1 MLIYLKKYSIVF
13 LFFIFFLEAS
23 KNQINSKNFL
33 NFNEKYPTDRG
44 LFEEN
49 INDIL
54 KRSILNF
61 GPCKPTTNFP
71 SNIHGRQFSTQ
82 YYQVTMKSGLK
93 IPRRWLCYSIVLDK
107 AYCEICW
114 LFANRTYGNFKSEWI
129 NGINDRQHLSQCIQ
143 RHETSI
149 QHFDALKVHNLWV
162 KNQTVDAN
170 LERQYS
176 EEATKWRNVLK
187 RLIQIIL
194 TITSGNTALRGNEG
208 SLKIQNPTEG
218 NFLRI
223 VKLLAQFDPI
233 LNNLLSNEEQKIKYL
248 SWAIQNELIDI
259 LATDLRRTICND
271 IKSSC
276 FFSVILDS
284 TQDITKKDQVS
295 LVIRYTKVDF
305 EQKIVEVKESFLGF
319 FVLKKHGAADYS
331 NLLLE
336 LLSKYE
342 LNISKCRGQ
351 GYDGAAVM
359 SGSFSGL
366 QKRICEIVPNAT
378 FMHCCSHNINLIIC
392 DAAKSSRKVQSFFE
406 IVQDIFNFFSSSGP
420 RWTDLAFGEEEG
432 TVIRKVVLK
441 KLCATRWEARH
452 NALYSLR
459 MRFVD
464 ILKALTKLQL
474 TSTKKNERDMALAL
488 KKKLESPEFIL
499 ILCVWE
505 NILKS
510 MQFVSKKLQSVDLH
524 LQQALDQLN
533 TAISDIKLIRE
544 NYDTIVDKAKKMCDS
559 WSIHHLHS
567 IKAVNGIVNYFPVKL
582 MVIDD

>member
-1 MLIYLKKYSIVF
+1 M
-13 LFFIFFLEAS
+13 
-23 KNQINSKNFL
+23 
-33 NFNEKYPTDRG
+33 
-44 LFEEN
+44 
-49 INDIL
+49 
-54 KRSILNF
+54 
-61 GPCKPTTNFP
+61 
-71 SNIHGRQFSTQ
+71 
-82 YYQVTMKSGLK
+82 
-93 IPRRWLCYSIVLDK
+93 
-107 AYCEICW
+107 
-114 LFANRTYGNFKSEWI
+114 
-129 NGINDRQHLSQCIQ
+129 
-143 RHETSI
+143 
-149 QHFDALKVHNLWV
+149 WV
-162 KNQTVDAN
+162 KNQTLDAN
-170 LERQYS
+170 LEKQYS

-187 RLIQIIL
+187 RLIKIIL
-194 TITSGNTALRGNEG
+194 TITAGNTALRGNEG
-208 SLKIQNPTEG
+208 SLSNQNPTEG

-223 VKLLAQFDPI
+223 VKLLAEFDPI
-233 LNNLLSNEEQKIKYL
+233 LNNLLNNEEQKTKYL
-248 SWAIQNELIDI
+248 SWDIQNELIDI
-259 LATDLRRTICND
+259 LATDLRRKICND

-295 LVIRYTKVDF
+295 IVIRYAKIHF
-305 EQKIVEVKESFLGF
+305 EQKIVEIKESFLGF

-342 LNISKCRGQ
+342 LDISKCRGQ
-351 GYDGAAVM
+351 GYNGAAVM

-378 FMHCCSHNINLIIC
+378 FIHCCSHNINLLIY

-406 IVQDIFNFFSSSGP
+406 TVQNIFNFFNSSGP

-432 TVIRKVVLK
+432 IVIRKVVLK

-464 ILKALTKLQL
+464 VLKALTNLQL
-474 TSTKKNERDMALAL
+474 TSTKKIERDMALTL

-510 MQFVSKKLQSVDLH
+510 MQFVSKKLQSIDLH
-524 LQQALDQLN
+524 LHQALEQLN
-533 TAISDIKLIRE
+533 TAISDIKLMRE
-544 NYDTIVDKAKKMCDS
+544 NYDTIVEKAKEMCES
-559 WSIHHLHS
+559 WSIPFTFHQS
-567 IKAVNGIVNYFPVKL
+567 RERYSKVFPGE
-582 MVIDD
+582 IDGDR

>member
-1 MLIYLKKYSIVF
+1 
-13 LFFIFFLEAS
+13 
-23 KNQINSKNFL
+23 
-33 NFNEKYPTDRG
+33 
-44 LFEEN
+44 
-49 INDIL
+49 
-54 KRSILNF
+54 
-61 GPCKPTTNFP
+61 
-71 SNIHGRQFSTQ
+71 
-82 YYQVTMKSGLK
+82 MK
-93 IPRRWLCYSIVLDK
+93 
-107 AYCEICW
+107 
-114 LFANRTYGNFKSEWI
+114 
-129 NGINDRQHLSQCIQ
+129 
-143 RHETSI
+143 
-149 QHFDALKVHNLWV
+149 
-162 KNQTVDAN
+162 
-170 LERQYS
+170 
-176 EEATKWRNVLK
+176 
-187 RLIQIIL
+187 
-194 TITSGNTALRGNEG
+194 
-208 SLKIQNPTEG
+208 
-218 NFLRI
+218 
-223 VKLLAQFDPI
+223 
-233 LNNLLSNEEQKIKYL
+233 
-248 SWAIQNELIDI
+248 
-259 LATDLRRTICND
+259 
-271 IKSSC
+271 
-276 FFSVILDS
+276 
-284 TQDITKKDQVS
+284 
-295 LVIRYTKVDF
+295 
-305 EQKIVEVKESFLGF
+305 
-319 FVLKKHGAADYS
+319 
-331 NLLLE
+331 
-336 LLSKYE
+336 
-342 LNISKCRGQ
+342 
-351 GYDGAAVM
+351 

-533 TAISDIKLIRE
+533 TAISDIKLMRE

-559 WSIHHLHS
+559 WSIPFTFHQSRERYSKL
-567 IKAVNGIVNYFPVKL
+567 FPGEIDGDRRLTITQDNFKVTVFYP
-582 MVIDD
+582 VIDTILSQLKFRFTGLNTVCDYFRFLIPFSMISMTKELLIRSTYDFIEKYRDDISSDFTRQIVSLQDFFSFKG

>member
-1 MLIYLKKYSIVF
+1 MLKHNIIVLALCFMAYIIGNIDANPTLSYIMQFNKLVICYGHMYQHGLIKEKTEEKTFSIRVHTFYKHYNSSSDPYSSSQQIDLFKKEFITEFDQIPEEELKTK
-13 LFFIFFLEAS
+13 LDTLEAS
-23 KNQINSKNFL
+23 KDQINSKNFL

-44 LFEEN
+44 LFEKN

-129 NGINDRQHLSQCIQ
+129 NGINDWQHLSQCIQ

-248 SWAIQNELIDI
+248 I
-259 LATDLRRTICND
+259 
-271 IKSSC
+271 
-276 FFSVILDS
+276 ILDS

-366 QKRICEIVPNAT
+366 QKRI
-378 FMHCCSHNINLIIC
+378 F
-392 DAAKSSRKVQSFFE
+392 DK
-406 IVQDIFNFFSSSGP
+406 
-420 RWTDLAFGEEEG
+420 
-432 TVIRKVVLK
+432 
-441 KLCATRWEARH
+441 
-452 NALYSLR
+452 Y
-459 MRFVD
+459 
-464 ILKALTKLQL
+464 
-474 TSTKKNERDMALAL
+474 KKNERDMALAL
-488 KKKLESPEFIL
+488 KKN
-499 ILCVWE
+499 LC
-505 NILKS
+505 NLYL
-510 MQFVSKKLQSVDLH
+510 SKKLQSVDLH

-533 TAISDIKLIRE
+533 TAISDIKLMRE

-559 WSIHHLHS
+559 WSIPFTFHQSRERYSKL
-567 IKAVNGIVNYFPVKL
+567 FPGEIDGDRRLPITQDNFKVTVFYP
-582 MVIDD
+582 VIDTILSQLKFRFTGLNTVCDYFRFLIPFSMISMTKEL